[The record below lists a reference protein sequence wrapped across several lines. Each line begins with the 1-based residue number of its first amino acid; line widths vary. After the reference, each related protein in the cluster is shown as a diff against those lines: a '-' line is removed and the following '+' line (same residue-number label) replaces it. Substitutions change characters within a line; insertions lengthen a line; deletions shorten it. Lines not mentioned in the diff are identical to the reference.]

1 MRIPST
7 SPRPLAQTALFQCRR
22 SFVSHSACRP
32 LLHSRHQRQTSA
44 TTTTPAKTTRPDCLR
59 LLNSASHRHVEPS
72 QKQQQQQQ
80 PPQETY
86 TPPTSGILT
95 HLPRSWVPYA
105 ELIRL
110 DKPTGTYYL
119 FFPCLFSTFLA
130 APLAN
135 PAIATPLNLAGYTS
149 LFFTG
154 ALIMRGAGCT
164 INDLWDRNLDRHV
177 SRTKF
182 RPLARDA
189 LTPRAA
195 VVFLGA
201 QMLAG
206 LGVLLQF
213 PAQCFWYAT
222 PSLALV
228 AIYPAMKRVT
238 NYPQVVLGTA
248 FSWGAL
254 MGFPTLGVDVLAP
267 GNADAAMTAS
277 SLYASCVVWTVI
289 YDMIYA
295 HMDVK
300 DDAKAGI
307 KSIVLEHEQH
317 SKKIMAGLS
326 LVQLALLAGAG
337 VAADAGPIFFVG
349 GCGSAAA
356 SLWTMIYRAK
366 LKDAR
371 NCWWWFKNGCWI
383 TGGGIG
389 LGLVG
394 DYLARRNGWY
404 GRKEN
409 LNKNHEEEKET
420 TSLLQTNVTAPPPQS

>member
-1 MRIPST
+1 MRIAEISRRGPCVNRI
-7 SPRPLAQTALFQCRR
+7 PQALLFQSRR
-22 SFVSHSACRP
+22 SFVSPSCRRP
-32 LLHSRHQRQTSA
+32 LIHPAHQRRIPLRFVNSTSTS
-44 TTTTPAKTTRPDCLR
+44 TTTAQ
-59 LLNSASHRHVEPS
+59 VENRQP
-72 QKQQQQQQ
+72 Q
-80 PPQETY
+80 PPQPETY
-86 TPPTSGILT
+86 VPPKTGILSR
-95 HLPRSWVPYA
+95 LPSSWVPYA
-105 ELIRL
+105 ELLRL

-135 PAIATPLNLAGYTS
+135 PALATPLELTRYIS
-149 LFFTG
+149 LFFAG

-164 INDLWDRNLDRHV
+164 INDLWDKNLDPHV

-182 RPLARDA
+182 RPLARRA
-189 LTPRAA
+189 LAPQAA
-195 VVFLGA
+195 VTFLGA
-201 QMLAG
+201 QMLVG

-213 PAQCFWYAT
+213 PAPCFWYAT

-254 MGFPTLGVDVLAP
+254 MGFPALGMDLFAP
-267 GNADAAMTAS
+267 GNTDALLAAS

-300 DDAKAGI
+300 DDVKAGI

-317 SKKIMAGLS
+317 SKKIMTGLS
-326 LVQLALLAGAG
+326 VAQIALLAGAG
-337 VAADAGPIFFVG
+337 VAAHSGPIFFIG
-349 GCGSAAA
+349 GCGSAAV
-356 SLWTMIYRAK
+356 SLWTMIYRAQ

-389 LGLVG
+389 LGLMG
-394 DYLARRNGWY
+394 DYLARRNEWY
-404 GRKEN
+404 SGPEEN
-409 LNKNHEEEKET
+409 FKP
-420 TSLLQTNVTAPPPQS
+420 SLEGAHN